1 MTATE
6 QMIAEAFHKR
16 AASEPRF
23 FYVSPKAIRVNG
35 KDMDNFF
42 AESAEEREKRAEE
55 LMKHF
60 PEAAAWE
67 RAEARAMV
75 GAKVS
80 LWVDPY
86 CGQPVEVIYDDT
98 VPRGTIVI
106 VEADGEG

>member
-1 MTATE
+1 MTRTE
-6 QMIAEAFHKR
+6 QMIQEALHKR

-35 KDMDNFF
+35 EDMARFLIDT
-42 AESAEEREKRAEE
+42 AEEREKRAEE
-55 LMKHF
+55 FLKYF
-60 PEAAAWE
+60 PEAAVRE
-67 RAEARAMV
+67 RTEARAMV
-75 GAKVS
+75 GVKIS

-86 CGQPVEVIYDDT
+86 CGRPMEVIYDDT